1 MPEKKNNPAIDAS
14 TARFQEP
21 TAARPAGE
29 AVEIDPLIASVE
41 RVYQNLTGGPPP
53 PLEEEA
59 YAPIPVERDPGEY
72 VSQHFEQ
79 LIEALQQ
86 PAPSRHTPWSPPLS
100 VWENEREMVLH
111 VDLPGV
117 KRQDVELSLD
127 ADVLSLR
134 ARRPPGPWELGA
146 EGTKPDGARV
156 RWNERPLGFFE
167 RRVVLPPRVDR
178 SEPSARLEDGVL
190 EVRLAKLHS
199 ERTPGRREIRVS

>member
-1 MPEKKNNPAIDAS
+1 MPDKKSPANDAT

-21 TAARPAGE
+21 TTARPAGD
-29 AVEIDPLIASVE
+29 AVEIAPLIASVE
-41 RVYQNLTGGPPP
+41 RVYQTLTGGPPP
-53 PLEEEA
+53 PLAEEA

-86 PAPSRHTPWSPPLS
+86 PAPSRHTSWSPPLTA
-100 VWENEREMVLH
+100 WENERELVLH

-117 KRQDVELSLD
+117 KRQDLELSLD
-127 ADVLSLR
+127 ADVLSVR
-134 ARRPPGPWELGA
+134 AKRPTE
-146 EGTKPDGARV
+146 PDGARM

-167 RRVVLPPRVDR
+167 RRVVLPSRVDG

-190 EVRLAKLHS
+190 EVRLAKPEHA
-199 ERTPGRREIRVS
+199 RKPGRREIRVT